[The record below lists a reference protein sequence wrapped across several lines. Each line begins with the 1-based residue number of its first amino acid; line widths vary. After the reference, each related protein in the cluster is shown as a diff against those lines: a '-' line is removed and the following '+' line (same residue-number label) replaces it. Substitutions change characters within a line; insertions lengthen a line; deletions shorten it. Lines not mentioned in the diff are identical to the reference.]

1 MAYED
6 LFIFGDDELP
16 TSAGMVRRGPYGPRR
31 PLTPE
36 QQAERDAKRAHRDLV
51 EKVRMDTEAEIAEQE
66 SAQPTVETEQQRNEG
81 AKKEEKEPKHLKW
94 IGSHIFIRL
103 SSLYSFSSRA
113 G

>member
-51 EKVRMDTEAEIAEQE
+51 EKVRM
-66 SAQPTVETEQQRNEG
+66 
-81 AKKEEKEPKHLKW
+81 KY
-94 IGSHIFIRL
+94 
-103 SSLYSFSSRA
+103 SLVMEM
-113 G
+113 